1 MTPITH
7 ALLPAVLSS
16 PLLPR
21 SRPRDYYVAAGIVA
35 LSGLLPDILTPH
47 ISLAARFASW
57 SHSIFAYA
65 GFTVL
70 VLVLALFAP
79 RRFPWRLALLASSA
93 YLSHLFLDG
102 IAGGVP
108 GLYPLS
114 HTVFGMRL
122 IRFHSWLYFDVAFL
136 LLGCLVFWWL
146 PAWKWGTR
154 RRNTEIGES

>member
-21 SRPRDYYVAAGIVA
+21 WRPRDYYVAAGIVA

-57 SHSIFAYA
+57 SHSIFAFA
-65 GFTVL
+65 GFMVL
-70 VLVLALFAP
+70 VLVLALSAP
-79 RRFPWRLALLASSA
+79 EGLPWRLALLASFA

-114 HTVFGMRL
+114 HAVFGMRL
-122 IRFHSWLYFDVAFL
+122 IRFHSWLYFDVVFL
-136 LLGCLVFWWL
+136 LLSCVVFWWL

-154 RRNTEIGES
+154 KRNTETGES

>member
-35 LSGLLPDILTPH
+35 LSGVLPDILTPH
-47 ISLAARFASW
+47 FSLAARYASG

-65 GFTVL
+65 GFTILLL
-70 VLVLALFAP
+70 VLSLASA
-79 RRFPWRLALLASSA
+79 RRFPPRLAFLASFA
-93 YLSHLFLDG
+93 YLTHLFLDG

-114 HTVFGMRL
+114 RTIFGMRL

-136 LLGCLVFWWL
+136 FFGCVAFWWV
-146 PAWKWGTR
+146 PASKWGSR
-154 RRNTEIGES
+154 RRNTEIRES